1 MSAPVK
7 TFVMLSLFA
16 GLSACD
22 TSSQNAEATNA
33 PGTNIS
39 VSAKS
44 ESGAP
49 VSIKADSE
57 TGRLAV
63 KLPGVDATIAMP
75 KIMLKDS
82 NFDLDGVKLFPGATI
97 STVSVVADGAS
108 NADAAKVKIV
118 FQAPASPAAVK
129 SWFEQAFKE
138 KAVAVRAAGESLS
151 GQTRNGGNF
160 RMEFASAQD
169 GKTNGTILI
178 SEQR

>member
-7 TFVMLSLFA
+7 TCVMLSLFA

-22 TSSQNAEATNA
+22 TSSQNAEATDA

-39 VSAKS
+39 VTAKGDG
-44 ESGAP
+44 GAP
-49 VSIKADSE
+49 VSLKADGE
-57 TGRLAV
+57 AGRLAV
-63 KLPGVDATIAMP
+63 KIPGVDATIALP

-97 STVSVVADGAS
+97 STVSVVADGATS
-108 NADAAKVKIV
+108 ADAAKVKII

-138 KAVAVRAAGESLS
+138 KAVAVRAVGENLI

-160 RMEFASAQD
+160 RMEFAAAQD

-178 SEQR
+178 SEKR